1 MIKPIGI
8 KEANEMICDLYVKN
22 NIRTFYHGFKY
33 FLAHRKETTITIQD
47 VTLKWKKISRK
58 ICVDKNELQ
67 QETDKTIKKLQKTKW
82 LKENGT
88 LEQKADNI
96 HGQFVSFY
104 YDRHSGKERTDYFC
118 RKCEKQ
124 AEEKNDKEECH
135 VCRDWNS
142 CGRDC
147 KLSHLIC
154 KNCNITQLM

>member
-1 MIKPIGI
+1 MIQPIGI

-22 NIRTFYHGFKY
+22 NIHTFYHGFTY
-33 FLAHRKETTITIQD
+33 FLTHRKETTITIQD
-47 VTLKWKKISRK
+47 VTLKWKKIGRK

-88 LEQKADNI
+88 LEQRADNI

-104 YDRHSGKERTDYFC
+104 YDRHPGKERTDYFC

-124 AEEKNDKEECH
+124 AKEKNEKERCH
-135 VCRDWNS
+135 VCEDWND
-142 CGRDC
+142 CNRDC
-147 KLSHLIC
+147 TLSHLIC
-154 KNCNITQLM
+154 ENCGITQLM